1 MNQNQRLLKI
11 FRENCQI
18 FAKNACDQKL
28 LLVTFYVKSYLAGT
42 WFAQS
47 SLTWYFTPGAAIPG
61 PLAAAPGAPNPG
73 AGSLAQS
80 VVISSPPQDASSI

>member
-1 MNQNQRLLKI
+1 MLVSK
-11 FRENCQI
+11 NC
-18 FAKNACDQKL
+18 
-28 LLVTFYVKSYLAGT
+28 LVTFYMKSYLAGT

-61 PLAAAPGAPNPG
+61 PELGAAPGAPNPG